1 MDSVFKFTMQQS
13 FKGVQLKAQVLGY
26 TSNCAD
32 VKSYFGG
39 VLSTKSDY
47 SNISIF
53 PNPVLSHLTVNI
65 ENVLSDISAI
75 KICDFTGKV
84 LVYKD
89 LNIEDKRMVHEFD
102 VDSFNP
108 GIYFVI
114 IENNSASFSYK
125 LMKI

>member
-1 MDSVFKFTMQQS
+1 
-13 FKGVQLKAQVLGY
+13 
-26 TSNCAD
+26 
-32 VKSYFGG
+32 
-39 VLSTKSDY
+39 
-47 SNISIF
+47 
-53 PNPVLSHLTVNI
+53 
-65 ENVLSDISAI
+65 
-75 KICDFTGKV
+75 V